1 MRTGIALFFFYKA
14 SLMKHPTAH
23 AKCRASRS
31 VDKDDAEAA
40 IRVMRFAH
48 YGMEGSHGG
57 GGGEEDGGEH
67 GSGGNVVEV
76 EVESGEEA
84 EAGVQEVGG

>member
-1 MRTGIALFFFYKA
+1 MW
-14 SLMKHPTAH
+14 
-23 AKCRASRS
+23 
-31 VDKDDAEAA
+31 
-40 IRVMRFAH
+40 FAH
-48 YGMEGSHGG
+48 YGMVGSHGE

-84 EAGVQEVGG
+84 EAGVQEVGD